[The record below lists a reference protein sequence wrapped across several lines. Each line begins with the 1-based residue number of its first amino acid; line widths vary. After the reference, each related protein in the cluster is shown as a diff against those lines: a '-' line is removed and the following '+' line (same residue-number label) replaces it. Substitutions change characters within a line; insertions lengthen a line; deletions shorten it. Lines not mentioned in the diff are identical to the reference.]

1 MENRRADLYGATLD
15 ESLRIGSHVLER
27 PSIFFSSLYERP
39 AAGAELFTYFALTLD
54 QANRRIGFRRS
65 TELEARLFS
74 ESYLVEDLARDPVDL
89 REAFNADR
97 DKTRMLLILS
107 PT

>member
-1 MENRRADLYGATLD
+1 VT
-15 ESLRIGSHVLER
+15 I
-27 PSIFFSSLYERP
+27 
-39 AAGAELFTYFALTLD
+39 D
-54 QANRRIGFRRS
+54 QVNRRIRFQRS
-65 TELEARLFS
+65 TEDEARLFS